1 MPQGLDGSSAGS
13 QTNDDKGVTYF
24 VLTGYASLKSGQV
37 QHMFLELVLV
47 SSSVFG
53 QLLTQF
59 KCFWLAFF
67 EQGLS
72 ISYI

>member
-13 QTNDDKGVTYF
+13 QTNYDKGVTYF
-24 VLTGYASLKSGQV
+24 VLAGDASLKSGQV

-53 QLLTQF
+53 QLLT
-59 KCFWLAFF
+59 
-67 EQGLS
+67 
-72 ISYI
+72 